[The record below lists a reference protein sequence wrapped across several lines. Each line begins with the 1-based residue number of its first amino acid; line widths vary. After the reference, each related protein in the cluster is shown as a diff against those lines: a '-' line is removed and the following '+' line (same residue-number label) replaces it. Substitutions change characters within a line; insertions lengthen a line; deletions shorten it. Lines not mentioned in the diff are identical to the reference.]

1 MRGFQ
6 YKEKEG
12 VEMILEKSYD
22 NASFTLSED
31 TKTRGFTVVLIV
43 NNTTNFL
50 SQDSVFL
57 KVNEIS
63 VQNELIHFLI
73 YSKTPH

>member
-6 YKEKEG
+6 YKDKEG
-12 VEMILEKSYD
+12 VEMVLGKSYV
-22 NASFTLSED
+22 NVSFTFSED
-31 TKTRGFTVVLIV
+31 TLIRVFTVVLIV

-63 VQNELIHFLI
+63 V
-73 YSKTPH
+73 